1 MRALTVLLI
10 LSALPAVA
18 EGRSG
23 PLMSCTFGSATV
35 EIGET
40 GGKVRAKVGDLFYP
54 AAMVQPGSE
63 GRVGAVFVM
72 LDAGPMMIAVE
83 TAGKD
88 GRHIA
93 AVTAARAGTDDMQTK
108 TTQGTCT
115 EAMP

>member
-1 MRALTVLLI
+1 MRTIALLLI
-10 LSALPAVA
+10 LAAAPALA

-23 PLMSCTFGSATV
+23 SLMSCTFGGETV
-35 EIGET
+35 VIGES
-40 GGKVRAKVGDLFYP
+40 GGKIRAKVGDLFYP

-93 AVTAARAGTDDMQTK
+93 AVTAARAGADDMQTR

-115 EAMP
+115 EATP